1 MHISYVSVG
10 ATGHVLAS
18 LPLVTEL
25 VKRGV
30 RVTYFTSENFRAMV
44 EATGA
49 AFSPVNTVLTDQG
62 KADKD
67 VAKDMDAEL
76 PLRFLS
82 EGAAAVEQILGG
94 HASGYASCR
103 YQRYAGHLGPPG
115 RQRTEAPFDPDVH
128 QLCLQR
134 FLRCIGQP
142 A

>member
-25 VKRGV
+25 VKRGI

-49 AFSPVNTVLTDQG
+49 AFSPVDTVLTDQG

-67 VAKDMDAEL
+67 VAKNMDAEL
-76 PLRFLS
+76 PLRGFS
-82 EGAAAVEQILGG
+82 FTVNIGEFIF
-94 HASGYASCR
+94 R
-103 YQRYAGHLGPPG
+103 
-115 RQRTEAPFDPDVH
+115 RTRLAFFTSAW
-128 QLCLQR
+128 CSSR
-134 FLRCIGQP
+134 AIT
-142 A
+142 